1 MRRIPGFFGHQT
13 DRSRGDLSRPNIPMA
28 QCENMT
34 KGGIMPCYKRD
45 YDLLGRF
52 SGGFFSVFVYLFVL
66 LDMRLGVKPFFL
78 ALMMLGSFKPCPY
91 S

>member
-45 YDLLGRF
+45 YDLLGR
-52 SGGFFSVFVYLFVL
+52 GFFFTLFAYLFAW
-66 LDMRLGVKPFFL
+66 LDVRLGVKPFL
-78 ALMMLGSFKPCPY
+78 P
-91 S
+91 

>member
-52 SGGFFSVFVYLFVL
+52 FF
-66 LDMRLGVKPFFL
+66 
-78 ALMMLGSFKPCPY
+78 
-91 S
+91 